1 MASSVEEVAYEFG
14 ALLSIALLGSLL
26 TGLYTVFVQ
35 LPPGVDAAA
44 ARSISAALDIVA
56 GSGGALPDHLAHLGQ
71 HLSPTLAEPG
81 LAGSL
86 PAEDAAARQEAA
98 SLLVAAQTALWCS
111 AAQRRWCSAPLPAK
125 SLISNI
131 VSGTYQHL

>member
-26 TGLYTVFVQ
+26 TGLYTMFVQ

-56 GSGGALPDHLAHLGQ
+56 ASGGALPDHLAHLGQ
-71 HLSPTLAEPG
+71 HLSPTLPEPG
-81 LAGSL
+81 LTGSL
-86 PAEDAAARQEAA
+86 PAGG
-98 SLLVAAQTALWCS
+98 
-111 AAQRRWCSAPLPAK
+111 AK
-125 SLISNI
+125 SRFETLF
-131 VSGTYQHL
+131 L